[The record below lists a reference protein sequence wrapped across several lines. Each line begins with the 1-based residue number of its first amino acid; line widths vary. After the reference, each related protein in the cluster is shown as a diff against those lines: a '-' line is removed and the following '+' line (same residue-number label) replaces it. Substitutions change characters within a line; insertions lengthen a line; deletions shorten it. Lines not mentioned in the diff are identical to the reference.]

1 MEKRQFYKMVFAL
14 VLPIALQN
22 LINVGVTAADVI
34 MLGMVGETALSAGS
48 LANQVSFILNLLM
61 FGMSSGAAVLTAQY
75 WGKKDTVTIEKI
87 LGISMRLAIVAGLLF
102 MAAALLI
109 PRQLMLIF
117 TREEE
122 IIAAGIPYLRVVA
135 FSYLLMAVNMTY
147 LNLMRSVERV
157 LIGMITYAVSL
168 GVNVVLNA
176 IFIFGLFGCPAM
188 GTAGAALGTTLA
200 RVTEFIIILIYNKKF
215 NDILNIRLKLL
226 AVKDRQLTRDFIRY
240 ASPVIMNELAWGCG
254 MAMLSAMMGH
264 LGSAAV
270 AAHSVTQTS
279 RQLAMVVS
287 MGLAGAA
294 AIVLGKTIGEGN
306 EKLARIQA
314 GRFVK
319 MAAILG
325 VAGGLFILA
334 IVRPA
339 VLHFMVMTPQA
350 SRYLGYMM
358 FILAYFCFFQSLGT
372 IFIVGIFRA
381 GGDTRVGLALDLT
394 GLWGCAVFLGSIAAF
409 LLKWPVPAVYVVISF
424 DEIVKLPFSVKR
436 YLSGKWLKNITRG

>member
-325 VAGGLFILA
+325 VAGSLFILA

>member
-34 MLGMVGETALSAGS
+34 MLGMVGETALSAAS

-75 WGKKDTVTIEKI
+75 WGKKDTATIEKV
-87 LGISMRLAIVAGLLF
+87 LGISMRLAIVAGLVF

-122 IIAAGIPYLRVVA
+122 IIAAGIPYLRIVA

-215 NDILNIRLKLL
+215 NDILNIRLNLL

-325 VAGGLFILA
+325 VAGSLFILA

>member
-87 LGISMRLAIVAGLLF
+87 LGISMRLAIVAGLVF

-117 TREEE
+117 TQEEE
-122 IIAAGIPYLRVVA
+122 IIAAGIPYLRIVA
-135 FSYLLMAVNMTY
+135 FSYLMMAVNMTY

-215 NDILNIRLKLL
+215 NDILNIRLNLL

-325 VAGGLFILA
+325 VAGSLFILA

>member
-117 TREEE
+117 TREEK
-122 IIAAGIPYLRVVA
+122 ITAAGIPYLRVVA

-188 GTAGAALGTTLA
+188 GTAGAALGTTLD

-215 NDILNIRLKLL
+215 NDILNIRLNLL

-325 VAGGLFILA
+325 VAGSLFILA

-381 GGDTRVGLALDLT
+381 GGDTRVGQALDLT

>member
-75 WGKKDTVTIEKI
+75 WGKKDTATIEKV
-87 LGISMRLAIVAGLLF
+87 LGISMQLAIVAGLVF

-117 TREEE
+117 TQEEE
-122 IIAAGIPYLRVVA
+122 IIAAGIPYLRIVA

-215 NDILNIRLKLL
+215 NDILNIRLNLL

-325 VAGGLFILA
+325 VAGSLFILA

>member
-75 WGKKDTVTIEKI
+75 WGKKDTATIEKV
-87 LGISMRLAIVAGLLF
+87 LGISMRLAIVAGLVF
-102 MAAALLI
+102 MAASLLI

-122 IIAAGIPYLRVVA
+122 IIAAGIPYLRIVA

-215 NDILNIRLKLL
+215 NDILNIRLNLL

-325 VAGGLFILA
+325 VAGSLFILA

>member
-75 WGKKDTVTIEKI
+75 WGKKDTATIEKV
-87 LGISMRLAIVAGLLF
+87 LGISMRLAIVAGLVF

-122 IIAAGIPYLRVVA
+122 IIAAGIPYLRIVA

-215 NDILNIRLKLL
+215 NDILNIRLNLL

>member
-75 WGKKDTVTIEKI
+75 WGKKDTATIEKV
-87 LGISMRLAIVAGLLF
+87 LGISMRLAIVAGLVF

-117 TREEE
+117 TQEEE
-122 IIAAGIPYLRVVA
+122 IIAAGIPYLRIVA
-135 FSYLLMAVNMTY
+135 FSYLMMAVNMTY

-215 NDILNIRLKLL
+215 NDILNIRLNLL

-325 VAGGLFILA
+325 VAGSLFILA

>member
-215 NDILNIRLKLL
+215 NDILNIRLNLL

-325 VAGGLFILA
+325 VAGSLFILA

>member
-75 WGKKDTVTIEKI
+75 WGEKRH
-87 LGISMRLAIVAGLLF
+87 GNHRKGVGNFHAAGHRGRAGVH
-102 MAAALLI
+102 AAALLI

-117 TREEE
+117 TQEEE

-215 NDILNIRLKLL
+215 NDILNIRLNLL

-294 AIVLGKTIGEGN
+294 AIVLGKTIGEEMKSWPGS
-306 EKLARIQA
+306 R
-314 GRFVK
+314 RD
-319 MAAILG
+319 
-325 VAGGLFILA
+325 
-334 IVRPA
+334 
-339 VLHFMVMTPQA
+339 VL
-350 SRYLGYMM
+350 
-358 FILAYFCFFQSLGT
+358 
-372 IFIVGIFRA
+372 
-381 GGDTRVGLALDLT
+381 
-394 GLWGCAVFLGSIAAF
+394 
-409 LLKWPVPAVYVVISF
+409 
-424 DEIVKLPFSVKR
+424 
-436 YLSGKWLKNITRG
+436 

>member
-75 WGKKDTVTIEKI
+75 WGKKDTATIEKV
-87 LGISMRLAIVAGLLF
+87 LGISMRLAIVAGLVF

-117 TREEE
+117 TQEEE
-122 IIAAGIPYLRVVA
+122 IIAAGIPYLRIVA

-215 NDILNIRLKLL
+215 NDILNIRLNLL

-325 VAGGLFILA
+325 VAGSLFILA

-350 SRYLGYMM
+350 SLYLGYMM

>member
-75 WGKKDTVTIEKI
+75 WGKKDTATIEKV
-87 LGISMRLAIVAGLLF
+87 LGISMRLAIVAGLVF

-117 TREEE
+117 TQEEE
-122 IIAAGIPYLRVVA
+122 IIAAGIPYLRIVA

-200 RVTEFIIILIYNKKF
+200 RVTEFIIILIYNNKF
-215 NDILNIRLKLL
+215 NDILNIRGRALQKAGLHSL
-226 AVKDRQLTRDFIRY
+226 VANPCTVSPRPSRVKDGLGRRWPDQARPGSSTYTPSPRPCRPSPRCRLPPWISTMRLTMG
-240 ASPVIMNELAWGCG
+240 SPRPLPTFWPA
-254 MAMLSAMMGH
+254 LS
-264 LGSAAV
+264 L
-270 AAHSVTQTS
+270 
-279 RQLAMVVS
+279 R
-287 MGLAGAA
+287 
-294 AIVLGKTIGEGN
+294 
-306 EKLARIQA
+306 
-314 GRFVK
+314 
-319 MAAILG
+319 
-325 VAGGLFILA
+325 
-334 IVRPA
+334 
-339 VLHFMVMTPQA
+339 
-350 SRYLGYMM
+350 
-358 FILAYFCFFQSLGT
+358 
-372 IFIVGIFRA
+372 
-381 GGDTRVGLALDLT
+381 
-394 GLWGCAVFLGSIAAF
+394 
-409 LLKWPVPAVYVVISF
+409 
-424 DEIVKLPFSVKR
+424 
-436 YLSGKWLKNITRG
+436 

>member
-1 MEKRQFYKMVFAL
+1 
-14 VLPIALQN
+14 
-22 LINVGVTAADVI
+22 
-34 MLGMVGETALSAGS
+34 
-48 LANQVSFILNLLM
+48 
-61 FGMSSGAAVLTAQY
+61 
-75 WGKKDTVTIEKI
+75 
-87 LGISMRLAIVAGLLF
+87 
-102 MAAALLI
+102 
-109 PRQLMLIF
+109 
-117 TREEE
+117 
-122 IIAAGIPYLRVVA
+122 
-135 FSYLLMAVNMTY
+135 
-147 LNLMRSVERV
+147 MRSVERV

-215 NDILNIRLKLL
+215 NDILNIRLNLL

-325 VAGGLFILA
+325 VAGSLFILA

>member
-87 LGISMRLAIVAGLLF
+87 LGISMRLAIVAGLVF

-109 PRQLMLIF
+109 PRQLMVIF

-319 MAAILG
+319 MAAVLG
-325 VAGGLFILA
+325 VAGALFILL

-339 VLHFMVMTPQA
+339 VLNFMVMTPQA

-381 GGDTRVGLALDLT
+381 GGDTRIGLVLDLT

>member
-75 WGKKDTVTIEKI
+75 WGKKDTATIEKV
-87 LGISMRLAIVAGLLF
+87 LGISMRLAIVAGLVF

-117 TREEE
+117 TQEEE
-122 IIAAGIPYLRVVA
+122 IIAAGIPYLRIVA

-200 RVTEFIIILIYNKKF
+200 RVTEFIIILIYNKIF
-215 NDILNIRLKLL
+215 NDILNIRLNLL

-325 VAGGLFILA
+325 VAGSLFILA

>member
-75 WGKKDTVTIEKI
+75 WGKKDTATIEKV
-87 LGISMRLAIVAGLLF
+87 LGISMRLAIVAGLVF

-117 TREEE
+117 TQEEE
-122 IIAAGIPYLRVVA
+122 IIAAGIPYLRIVA

-215 NDILNIRLKLL
+215 NDILNIRLNLL
-226 AVKDRQLTRDFIRY
+226 AVKDRQLTRDFSRY

-325 VAGGLFILA
+325 VAGSLFILA

>member
-75 WGKKDTVTIEKI
+75 WGKKDTATIEKV
-87 LGISMRLAIVAGLLF
+87 LGISMRLAIVAGLVF

-117 TREEE
+117 TQEEE
-122 IIAAGIPYLRVVA
+122 IIAARIPYLRIVA

-215 NDILNIRLKLL
+215 NDILNIRLNLL

-325 VAGGLFILA
+325 VAGSLFILA

>member
-75 WGKKDTVTIEKI
+75 WGKKDTATIEKV
-87 LGISMRLAIVAGLLF
+87 LGISMRLAIVAGLVF

-117 TREEE
+117 TQEGE
-122 IIAAGIPYLRVVA
+122 IIAAGIPYLRIVA

-215 NDILNIRLKLL
+215 NDILNIRLNLL

-325 VAGGLFILA
+325 VAGSLFILA

>member
-215 NDILNIRLKLL
+215 NDILNIRLNLL

>member
-1 MEKRQFYKMVFAL
+1 MEKRQFYNMVFAL

-75 WGKKDTVTIEKI
+75 WGKKDTATIEKV
-87 LGISMRLAIVAGLLF
+87 LGISMRLAIVAGLVF

-117 TREEE
+117 TQEEE
-122 IIAAGIPYLRVVA
+122 IIAAGIPYLRIVA

>member
-75 WGKKDTVTIEKI
+75 WGKKDTATIEKV
-87 LGISMRLAIVAGLLF
+87 LGISMRLAIVAGLVF

-122 IIAAGIPYLRVVA
+122 IIASGIPYLRIVA

-215 NDILNIRLKLL
+215 NDILNIRLNLL

-325 VAGGLFILA
+325 VAGSLFILA

>member
-75 WGKKDTVTIEKI
+75 WGKKDTATIEKV

-215 NDILNIRLKLL
+215 NDILNIRLNLL

-325 VAGGLFILA
+325 VAGSLFILA

>member
-75 WGKKDTVTIEKI
+75 WGKKDTATIEKV
-87 LGISMRLAIVAGLLF
+87 LGISMRLAIVAGLVF

-117 TREEE
+117 TQEEE
-122 IIAAGIPYLRVVA
+122 IIAAGIPYLRIVA

-215 NDILNIRLKLL
+215 NDILNIRLNLL

-294 AIVLGKTIGEGN
+294 AIVLGKTIAEGN

-325 VAGGLFILA
+325 VAGSLFILA

-381 GGDTRVGLALDLT
+381 GGDTGVGLALDLT

>member
-75 WGKKDTVTIEKI
+75 WGKKDTATIEKV

-117 TREEE
+117 TQEEE
-122 IIAAGIPYLRVVA
+122 IIAAGIPYLRIVA

-215 NDILNIRLKLL
+215 NDILNIRLNLL

>member
-75 WGKKDTVTIEKI
+75 WGKKDTATIEKV
-87 LGISMRLAIVAGLLF
+87 LGISMRLAIVAGLVS

-117 TREEE
+117 TQEEE

-215 NDILNIRLKLL
+215 NDILNIRLNLL

-325 VAGGLFILA
+325 VAGSLFILA

>member
-75 WGKKDTVTIEKI
+75 WGKKDTATIEKV
-87 LGISMRLAIVAGLLF
+87 LGISMRLAIVAGLVF

-117 TREEE
+117 TQEEE
-122 IIAAGIPYLRVVA
+122 IIAAGIPYLRIVA

-215 NDILNIRLKLL
+215 NDILNIRLNLL

-294 AIVLGKTIGEGN
+294 AIVLGKTIREGN

-325 VAGGLFILA
+325 VAGSLFILA

>member
-75 WGKKDTVTIEKI
+75 WGKKDTATIEKV
-87 LGISMRLAIVAGLLF
+87 LGISMRLAIVAGLVF

-117 TREEE
+117 TQEEE
-122 IIAAGIPYLRVVA
+122 IIAAGIPYLRIVA

-215 NDILNIRLKLL
+215 NDILNIRLNLL

-294 AIVLGKTIGEGN
+294 AIVLGEGN

-325 VAGGLFILA
+325 VAGSLFILA

>member
-87 LGISMRLAIVAGLLF
+87 LGISMRLAIVAGLVF

-117 TREEE
+117 TQEEE
-122 IIAAGIPYLRVVA
+122 IIAAGIPYLRIVA

-215 NDILNIRLKLL
+215 NDILNIRLNLL

-325 VAGGLFILA
+325 VAGSLFILA

-436 YLSGKWLKNITRG
+436 YLSGKWLKNITK

>member
-34 MLGMVGETALSAGS
+34 MLGMVGETALSAGA

-75 WGKKDTVTIEKI
+75 WGKKDTATIEKV
-87 LGISMRLAIVAGLLF
+87 LGISMRLAIVAGLVF

-117 TREEE
+117 TQEEE
-122 IIAAGIPYLRVVA
+122 IIAAGIPYLRIVA

-215 NDILNIRLKLL
+215 NDILNIRLNLL

-325 VAGGLFILA
+325 VAGSLFILA

>member
-75 WGKKDTVTIEKI
+75 WGKKDTATIEKV
-87 LGISMRLAIVAGLLF
+87 LGISMRLAIVAGLVF

-117 TREEE
+117 TQEEE

-325 VAGGLFILA
+325 VAGSLFILA

>member
-1 MEKRQFYKMVFAL
+1 MAKRQFYKMVFAL

-87 LGISMRLAIVAGLLF
+87 LGISMRLAIVAGLVF

-109 PRQLMLIF
+109 PRQLMFIF

-319 MAAILG
+319 MAAVLG
-325 VAGGLFILA
+325 VAGGLFILL

-339 VLHFMVMTPQA
+339 VLNFMVMTPQA

-381 GGDTRVGLALDLT
+381 GGDTRIGLVLDLT

>member
-215 NDILNIRLKLL
+215 NDILNIRLNLL

-325 VAGGLFILA
+325 VAGSLFILA

-350 SRYLGYMM
+350 SLYLGYMM

>member
-75 WGKKDTVTIEKI
+75 WGKKDTATIEKV
-87 LGISMRLAIVAGLLF
+87 LGISMRLAIVAGLVF

-117 TREEE
+117 TQEEE

-215 NDILNIRLKLL
+215 NDILNIRMQANYVAWKKDISILPDFLLSVLPEFLFFLCLRSVPGRLPLKLPE
-226 AVKDRQLTRDFIRY
+226 
-240 ASPVIMNELAWGCG
+240 SEPPPVR
-254 MAMLSAMMGH
+254 SDQVH
-264 LGSAAV
+264 
-270 AAHSVTQTS
+270 
-279 RQLAMVVS
+279 
-287 MGLAGAA
+287 
-294 AIVLGKTIGEGN
+294 GKY
-306 EKLARIQA
+306 KY
-314 GRFVK
+314 
-319 MAAILG
+319 
-325 VAGGLFILA
+325 LF
-334 IVRPA
+334 
-339 VLHFMVMTPQA
+339 
-350 SRYLGYMM
+350 
-358 FILAYFCFFQSLGT
+358 
-372 IFIVGIFRA
+372 
-381 GGDTRVGLALDLT
+381 
-394 GLWGCAVFLGSIAAF
+394 W
-409 LLKWPVPAVYVVISF
+409 
-424 DEIVKLPFSVKR
+424 
-436 YLSGKWLKNITRG
+436 

>member
-75 WGKKDTVTIEKI
+75 WGKKDTATIEKV
-87 LGISMRLAIVAGLLF
+87 LGISMRLAIVAGLVF

-117 TREEE
+117 TQEEE
-122 IIAAGIPYLRVVA
+122 IIAAGIPYLRIVA

-215 NDILNIRLKLL
+215 NDILNIRLNLL

-325 VAGGLFILA
+325 VAGSLFILA

-350 SRYLGYMM
+350 SGYLGYMM

-381 GGDTRVGLALDLT
+381 VGLY
-394 GLWGCAVFLGSIAAF
+394 LW
-409 LLKWPVPAVYVVISF
+409 
-424 DEIVKLPFSVKR
+424 
-436 YLSGKWLKNITRG
+436 

>member
-117 TREEE
+117 TQEEE
-122 IIAAGIPYLRVVA
+122 IIAAGIPYLRIVA

-215 NDILNIRLKLL
+215 NDILNIRLNLL

-325 VAGGLFILA
+325 VAGSLFILA

>member
-87 LGISMRLAIVAGLLF
+87 LGISMRLAIVAGLVF

-109 PRQLMLIF
+109 PRQLMFIF

-319 MAAILG
+319 MAAVLG
-325 VAGGLFILA
+325 VAGGLFILL

-339 VLHFMVMTPQA
+339 VLNFMVMTPQA

-381 GGDTRVGLALDLT
+381 GGDTRIGLVLDLT

>member
-75 WGKKDTVTIEKI
+75 WGKKDTATIEKV
-87 LGISMRLAIVAGLLF
+87 LGISMRLAIVAGLVF

-117 TREEE
+117 TQEEE
-122 IIAAGIPYLRVVA
+122 IIAAGIPYLRIVA

-157 LIGMITYAVSL
+157 LIGMITYAVPL

-215 NDILNIRLKLL
+215 NDILNIRLNLL

-325 VAGGLFILA
+325 VAGSLFILA

>member
-75 WGKKDTVTIEKI
+75 WGKKDTATIEKV
-87 LGISMRLAIVAGLLF
+87 LGISMRLAIVAGLVF

-122 IIAAGIPYLRVVA
+122 IIAAGIPYLRIVA

-215 NDILNIRLKLL
+215 NDILNIRLNLL

-325 VAGGLFILA
+325 VAGSLFILA

-339 VLHFMVMTPQA
+339 VLHFMVM
-350 SRYLGYMM
+350 
-358 FILAYFCFFQSLGT
+358 
-372 IFIVGIFRA
+372 V
-381 GGDTRVGLALDLT
+381 
-394 GLWGCAVFLGSIAAF
+394 
-409 LLKWPVPAVYVVISF
+409 
-424 DEIVKLPFSVKR
+424 IVKVFV
-436 YLSGKWLKNITRG
+436 